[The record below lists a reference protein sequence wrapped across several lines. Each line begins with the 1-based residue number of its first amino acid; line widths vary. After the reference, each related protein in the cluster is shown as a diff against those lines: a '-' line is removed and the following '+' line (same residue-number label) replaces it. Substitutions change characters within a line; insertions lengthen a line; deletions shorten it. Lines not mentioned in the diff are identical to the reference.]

1 MKCPQYALLVL
12 WSATASLVAAFPT
25 PRVHTSS
32 YLTRLRLATTPQQQQ
47 PQQPQ
52 QPSPPA
58 ISIQNLS
65 CTHNGGETWQLKDV
79 SYVLPRGAKAALVG
93 RNGTGKSTL
102 LKILSESTCT
112 DGSVDTTDQGM
123 KYTGEITSPRDV
135 RVAYVEQ
142 EPQMPLDVTVGD
154 ALFGIRSLDEEETP
168 AAKKSVY
175 SIARRYRLAVQNID
189 EDPDGFAA
197 MSAQMDAANGWDV
210 LTKAEE
216 VATKLRVHHLQDQQL
231 SKLSGGERKRV
242 ALAAALTLEPDVIL
256 LDEPTNFL
264 SLAGVQWLGD
274 LLKSDKKL
282 TILMVTHD
290 RIFLDDVCD
299 LVLEL
304 DHGSLY
310 SYQGSYQDYLQGKQA
325 RLANED
331 AAVQAAKSKYKVEL
345 EWMRR
350 QPQARQTKAK
360 ARIEAFF
367 KLEKAA
373 KPRPRDASLTISKN
387 GENNRLGTKI
397 LSLRNVS
404 LKFGD
409 RRMLHDFNYDFIK
422 GDRVCLAGANGV
434 GKTTFLRILTGE
446 LAPDAGEIDRG
457 GKSSHYIIIGWYTLC
472 FFMTFYCLNIHY
484 LSVPTC
490 FSHPFFTIQYD
501 DLYSFFRHTQHWHV
515 RSNGSCD

>member
-1 MKCPQYALLVL
+1 MDDGASIILSWLVVARLASCSIMKCTNYTLLGVVL
-12 WSATASLVAAFPT
+12 WSATASLVAAFRT
-25 PRVHTSS
+25 PSINHHTSS
-32 YLTRLRLATTPQQQQ
+32 SLTRLRLATTPQQ
-47 PQQPQ
+47 
-52 QPSPPA
+52 PSPPA
-58 ISIQNLS
+58 ISIQDLS

-102 LKILSESTCT
+102 LKILAESTCI
-112 DGSVDTTDQGM
+112 DGPIDTADQGM
-123 KYTGEITSPRDV
+123 KFTGEITSPRDV

-142 EPQMPLDVTVGD
+142 EPKMPLDVTVGD
-154 ALFGIRSLDEEETP
+154 ALFGIRSLDEAEETP

-175 SIARRYRLAVQNID
+175 SIVRRYRIAVQNVY

-197 MSAQMDAANGWDV
+197 ISALMDAANGWDV

-216 VATKLRVHHLQDQQL
+216 VATKLRVHHLQDQPL

-304 DHGSLY
+304 DQGSLY
-310 SYQGSYQDYLQGKQA
+310 TYQGDYQDYLQGKQE

-331 AAVQAAKSKYKVEL
+331 AAAQATKAKYKVEL

-350 QPQARQTKAK
+350 QPQARQSKAK
-360 ARIEAFF
+360 ARIDAFF

-373 KPRPRDASLTISKN
+373 KPRAREGSLTISKN
-387 GENNRLGTKI
+387 GENARLGTKI
-397 LSLRNVS
+397 LSMRNVS

-434 GKTTFLRILTGE
+434 GKTTFLKILTGE
-446 LAPDAGEIDRG
+446 LTPHAGEIERG
-457 GKSSHYIIIGWYTLC
+457 GKSQICIFYSIEYVFFPFLLLTL
-472 FFMTFYCLNIHY
+472 Y
-484 LSVPTC
+484 LRYDYL
-490 FSHPFFTIQYD
+490 FSQT
-501 DLYSFFRHTQHWHV
+501 
-515 RSNGSCD
+515 RSA

>member
-1 MKCPQYALLVL
+1 MKRAKYDLLQVLL

-25 PRVHTSS
+25 PRVHHHTSS
-32 YLTRLRLATTPQQQQ
+32 SRSRLRLATT
-47 PQQPQ
+47 PQ

-58 ISIQNLS
+58 ISIQDLS

-102 LKILSESTCT
+102 LKILAESTCI
-112 DGSVDTTDQGM
+112 DGAIETAGQGM
-123 KYTGEITSPRDV
+123 KFTGEITSPRDV

-154 ALFGIRSLDEEETP
+154 ALFGIRSLDEGEETQ
-168 AAKKSVY
+168 ASKKSVY
-175 SIARRYRLAVQNID
+175 SIVRRYRIAVQNIN

-197 MSAQMDAANGWDV
+197 ISALMDAANCWDV

-216 VATKLRVHHLQDQQL
+216 VATKLRVHHLQDQPL

-299 LVLEL
+299 IVLEL
-304 DHGSLY
+304 DQGSLY
-310 SYQGSYQDYLQGKQA
+310 SYQGDYQDYLQGKQE

-360 ARIEAFF
+360 ARIDAFF

-373 KPRPRDASLTISKN
+373 KPRAREGSLLIANN
-387 GENNRLGTKI
+387 GENARLGTKI
-397 LSLRNVS
+397 LSMRNVS
-404 LKFGD
+404 LKFGEKK
-409 RRMLHDFNYDFIK
+409 MLHDFNYDFIK

-434 GKTTFLRILTGE
+434 GKTSFLKILTGE
-446 LAPDAGEIDRG
+446 LTPDAGEIERG
-457 GKSSHYIIIGWYTLC
+457 GKSLFV
-472 FFMTFYCLNIHY
+472 FFISLNIDSS
-484 LSVPTC
+484 LSFFSPFLYDTTC
-490 FSHPFFTIQYD
+490 
-501 DLYSFFRHTQHWHV
+501 YSFRHAQHRYV

>member
-1 MKCPQYALLVL
+1 MKCTKYTLARVVL
-12 WSATASLVAAFPT
+12 YSATVSLAAAFPT
-25 PRVHTSS
+25 PGVHHHHHTHISS
-32 YLTRLRLATTPQQQQ
+32 SLTRLQLATT
-47 PQQPQ
+47 PQ

-58 ISIQNLS
+58 LVIQDLS

-102 LKILSESTCT
+102 LKILAESTCI
-112 DGSVDTTDQGM
+112 DGAINTADQGM

-142 EPQMPLDVTVGD
+142 EPEMPLDVTVGN
-154 ALFGIRSLDEEETP
+154 ALLGIRSLHEGEESP

-175 SIARRYRLAVQNID
+175 SIVRRYRLAVQNID
-189 EDPDGFAA
+189 QDPDGFAA
-197 MSAQMDAANGWDV
+197 MSALMEAANGWDV

-216 VATKLRVHHLQDQQL
+216 VATKLRVHHLQDQPL

-304 DHGSLY
+304 DQGSLY
-310 SYQGSYQDYLQGKQA
+310 SYQGNYQDYLQGKEE

-360 ARIEAFF
+360 ARIDAFF

-373 KPRPRDASLTISKN
+373 KPRARDASLTISKN
-387 GENNRLGTKI
+387 GDNARLGTKI
-397 LSLRNVS
+397 LSMRNVS
-404 LKFGD
+404 LKFAD

-434 GKTTFLRILTGE
+434 GKTTFLKILTGE
-446 LAPDAGEIDRG
+446 LQPDAGEIERG
-457 GKSSHYIIIGWYTLC
+457 GKSLHLLVL
-472 FFMTFYCLNIHY
+472 F
-484 LSVPTC
+484 LSFSLTMHSYSRSC
-490 FSHPFFTIQYD
+490 FSPFLFTI
-501 DLYSFFRHTQHWHV
+501 
-515 RSNGSCD
+515 